1 MATKDEI
8 LVDLLAD
15 IPDKYDKQVGEFIY
29 DGLAIV
35 AEQFEKTDAK
45 LDDVKGKLGI
55 ENLKG
60 VELAQ
65 RIKERTGI
73 DRKEATHATGSV
85 TVMGTGTISLGDLFE
100 TPGGIQF
107 HAVET
112 KAIVASGTV
121 IVEAVVAG
129 ASGNVP
135 ANSITLFPVTLAGFT
150 TVTNPSPTS
159 DGFDAESDEDLL
171 KRYYQRIRTPATSG
185 NIAHYK
191 NWAMKVT
198 GVGDARIVPLWN
210 GVNTVKVVIIDSDK
224 KPASQAIVD
233 AVQNHIDPGSTG
245 RGEGQAPIGAR
256 TTVVSAAGVPVNVS
270 VKVTMSAGF
279 SVEQVR
285 SNITATLA
293 KYLKDI
299 AFVEPI
305 VSYAKVGAAVLDSE
319 GVADYSNLLLNN
331 GTANVP
337 IDDQKVA
344 TLGTVTVS
352 V

>member
-8 LVDLLAD
+8 LADLLAD

-29 DGLAIV
+29 DGLATV

-45 LDDVKGKLGI
+45 IDDVKGKLGI

-73 DRKEATHATGSV
+73 DRKEATHAVGSV
-85 TVMGTGTISLGDLFE
+85 TVTGTGTISLGDLFE
-100 TPGGIQF
+100 TPGGAQF

-112 KAIVASGTV
+112 KAIMASGTV
-121 IVEAVVAG
+121 KVEAVVAG
-129 ASGNVP
+129 SSGNVP
-135 ANSITLFPVTLAGFT
+135 ANSIILFPVTLAGFT
-150 TVTNPSPTS
+150 AVTNPSPAS

-185 NIAHYK
+185 NKAHYK
-191 NWAMKVT
+191 NWAMEVQ
-198 GVGDARIVPLWN
+198 GVGDVRIVPLWN
-210 GVNTVKVVIIDSDK
+210 GVNTVKVIIIDSDK
-224 KPASQAIVD
+224 KPASQAIVS
-233 AVQNHIDPGSTG
+233 AVQDHIDPGSTG
-245 RGEGQAPIGAR
+245 KGEGQAPIGAR
-256 TTVVSAAGVPVNVS
+256 TTVVSAAGEMVNVS
-270 VKVTMSAGF
+270 VKVTLAAGF

-285 SNITATLA
+285 NNITASLTE
-293 KYLKDI
+293 YLKDI
-299 AFVEPI
+299 AFVESI
-305 VSYAKVGAAVLDSE
+305 VSYAKVGAAVLNSE
-319 GVADYSNLLLNN
+319 GVADYSSLLVNN

-337 IDDQKVA
+337 IEDEKVA
-344 TLGTVTVS
+344 VVGTVTVN